1 MRKQNWMK
9 ICFGMV
15 GIGYCAIVAGLVVAD
30 LMSFSWVEFWD
41 EFWADGDLVSAVRL
55 SLVTSVFSA
64 SFGLVVAVPIAYMLS
79 RKMIRFGWLF
89 EMILDVPLVL
99 PPVVLGVSLVL
110 LFTLLGQSS
119 IGFFVWLKGA
129 VLFEVPAVILAQM
142 VLVVAYGVRT
152 MKIAFDQMSE
162 RQEQVAMTLG
172 CSRFGAFWRVLLP
185 EARGSLVGS
194 WGLGFAR
201 SMGEFGPILIFAGAT
216 RGHTE
221 VMSTAIY
228 NRFSGGELNLAIG
241 LSVMMIL
248 LSVGILF
255 GVRLFGFKGAAV

>member
-1 MRKQNWMK
+1 MRRVNWMK

-15 GIGYCAIVAGLVVAD
+15 AFGYCVFVAGIVVAD
-30 LMSFSWVEFWD
+30 LLSFSLGSFWD
-41 EFWADGDLVSAVRL
+41 GFWGDGDLVRAVGL
-55 SLVTSVFSA
+55 SLMTSLFSA
-64 SFGLVVAVPIAYMLS
+64 SFGLVLAVPIAYMLS
-79 RKMIRFGWLF
+79 RKMLRGGWF
-89 EMILDVPLVL
+89 IEVVLDVPLVL

-110 LFTLLGQSS
+110 LFTMLGRSDV
-119 IGFFVWLKGA
+119 GFLVWLKGA
-129 VLFEVPAVILAQM
+129 VLLEVPAVVVAQL

-152 MKIAFDQMSE
+152 MKIAFDQMSV

-172 CSRFGAFWRVLLP
+172 CSGFGAFWRVLLP
-185 EARGSLVGS
+185 EARGSLIGS

-228 NRFSGGELNLAIG
+228 NRFTTGELDIAIG
-241 LSVMMIL
+241 LSVMMIVICVL
-248 LSVGILF
+248 ILI
-255 GVRLFGFKGAAV
+255 GVRLFGFKGGAV